1 MKLLMENWRKFLK
14 EETSVERM
22 RRQRQERERKREE
35 ERAARDTDRDKE
47 WRLKKGDW
55 TKEDKEYVLL
65 TYEDEI
71 EDFEETYGR
80 KPRKMEV
87 AQYISKR
94 IPPGSSAASPL
105 HKEIGR
111 HQGDY
116 GTDPEMGAIRLYDV
130 YRKDIQNSILPL
142 PGKSGFEKWAERAE
156 REAGGKPADFAKKMI
171 QWMRDGAVISSHPHG
186 IEAGLADAQI
196 GTILRLT
203 HLTLD
208 DIFEN
213 MEILVKNGLS
223 PEQAAQAISDTD
235 EHATM
240 DNPDFDPDQEEGK
253 DNPQRIDLVIADPKI
268 ILRIYKYYKAAGF

>member
-14 EETSVERM
+14 EDKYAERDRKKRITSG
-22 RRQRQERERKREE
+22 Q
-35 ERAARDTDRDKE
+35 
-47 WRLKKGDW
+47 W

-80 KPRKMEV
+80 KPRKAEV
-87 AQYISKR
+87 LQYIKPLFGGGQWST
-94 IPPGSSAASPL
+94 IGIGPENPL

-111 HQGDY
+111 KGGDY
-116 GTDPEMGAIRLYDV
+116 GLNPEMGAIRLADV
-130 YRKDIQNSILPL
+130 YKNDIKNSILPL

-171 QWMRDGAVISSHPHG
+171 QWMRDGAVMSSHPHG
-186 IEAGLADAQI
+186 LEAGLADAQI

-268 ILRIYKYYKAAGF
+268 ILRMYKYYKAAGL

>member
-14 EETSVERM
+14 EDVKRD
-22 RRQRQERERKREE
+22 QRI
-35 ERAARDTDRDKE
+35 RDGK
-47 WRLKKGDW
+47 W
-55 TKEDKEYVLL
+55 TKEDKEYVLF

-71 EDFEETYGR
+71 EDFEEAYGR

-87 AQYISKR
+87 AQYISKWVST
-94 IPPGSSAASPL
+94 PSAASPL

-111 HQGDY
+111 KQGDY
-116 GTDPEMGAIRLYDV
+116 GLNPEMGAIRLYDV
-130 YRKDIQNSILPL
+130 YKNDIKNSILPL

-268 ILRIYKYYKAAGF
+268 ILRMYKYYKAAGL